1 MTTLTILLYFSGFF
15 QFIFGVIW
23 IILVVAA
30 LLDLFKTDLP
40 INTKLLWLIV
50 ILVAPIFG
58 SLIYLYWG
66 KYQRI

>member
-1 MTTLTILLYFSGFF
+1 MITLAILLFFGGFF
-15 QFIFGVIW
+15 RFIFGVIW

-30 LLDLFKTDLP
+30 LLDLFKTVMP
-40 INTKLLWLIV
+40 TNTKLLWLIV

-58 SLIYLYWG
+58 SLIYLFWG

>member
-1 MTTLTILLYFSGFF
+1 MITLAILLFFGGFF
-15 QFIFGVIW
+15 RFIFGVIW

-30 LLDLFKTDLP
+30 LLDLFKAVMPT
-40 INTKLLWLIV
+40 NTKLLWLII

-58 SLIYLYWG
+58 SLIYLFWG

>member
-1 MTTLTILLYFSGFF
+1 MITLAILLYFSGFF

-30 LLDLFKTDLP
+30 LLDLFRTELP
-40 INTKLLWLIV
+40 LNTKLLWLIV

-66 KYQRI
+66 TYQRI